1 MPDTTELMQRFS
13 ELSQEAFQANRSTI
27 LAALEGHRITSVVVI
42 YDGYADSGGIEDFEV
57 HGSDEAPDLTI
68 PCVIQSAEWGKTELV
83 ASPQPLHE
91 ALETMAMQCVAR
103 EHGGWENNEGG
114 NGSVTFDVQRSQIL
128 VEHTENYIARNEFT
142 HSY

>member
-1 MPDTTELMQRFS
+1 MPDATELMLRFS
-13 ELSQEAFQANRSTI
+13 ELSQEAFQANRTTI
-27 LAALEGHRITSVVVI
+27 FAALEGHRVTSVVVI

-57 HGSDEAPDLTI
+57 HGSDKALDLTI
-68 PCVIQSAEWGKTELV
+68 PCAIQNAEWGRTELV
-83 ASPQPLHE
+83 ASPQPLRK
-91 ALETMAMQCVAR
+91 ALESMAMQCVAR

-114 NGSVTFDVQRSQIL
+114 NGSVTFNVPHGQIM